1 METQS
6 YDHTVTLAPHHDP
19 FYASPASYPL
29 HSDQYLAS
37 TGGEVEFATS
47 FLGRS
52 SPTYPDPHED
62 YHRHGYGLHRGELL
76 QLSSYNRVSE
86 ELSST
91 TNCST
96 ISPELDA
103 TGGLGFSGNANNTN
117 FSNNGT
123 LFNPAE
129 DLALFAAA
137 TNEDYGHGCWSS
149 GPSSASSIPSQAQ
162 GSSSTT
168 VPNAL
173 HGVVAPVPV
182 LPSPPEATF
191 LPIKSKE
198 AASFVRAPDPPLPT
212 PAAMAVLLS
221 NGSGSGSGSSS
232 GAQSVY
238 DISSPVVMGA
248 GIGVGVE
255 IGGLGGQL
263 LGASTAVV
271 PRDNAVAVGAGPA
284 VPASQHEGTSR
295 EKKHACTMCHKR

>member
-6 YDHTVTLAPHHDP
+6 YHHTVTLAPHHDP
-19 FYASPASYPL
+19 FYASAASYPL
-29 HSDQYLAS
+29 HSDQYLPS
-37 TGGEVEFATS
+37 TGGEVEFATT
-47 FLGRS
+47 FLGGS
-52 SPTYPDPHED
+52 SPTYPNPHED

-76 QLSSYNRVSE
+76 QLSSYHRASE

-91 TNCST
+91 TNSST

-103 TGGLGFSGNANNTN
+103 TGGLGFTRNNANNTN
-117 FSNNGT
+117 FNNGT
-123 LFNPAE
+123 LFSPAE

-137 TNEDYGHGCWSS
+137 TNGDYGHGCWSS
-149 GPSSASSIPSQAQ
+149 GPSSTSSIPSQAQ
-162 GSSSTT
+162 GSGSTT

-191 LPIKSKE
+191 LPKSKE

-221 NGSGSGSGSSS
+221 SNGSGSGSGSSS

-238 DISSPVVMGA
+238 DISSPVLMGA
-248 GIGVGVE
+248 GGGVE
-255 IGGLGGQL
+255 IGIGGLRGQPF
-263 LGASTAVV
+263 GASTAVV
-271 PRDNAVAVGAGPA
+271 PRDNAVTVGAGPA